1 MELQKILELYTD
13 QVDADDISALS
24 SVCGSKTY
32 SKGEHIIAQG
42 DTDNCLYLI
51 KSGIFRVYCLIDGV
65 EDTVCFGHTGDAF
78 MSFHSFFRG
87 EPSPFSCI
95 AMSSVEVFRITS
107 ENLKSLFSQRPHLL
121 EWYNRMLVEE
131 LYLLERKY
139 VYFGNKDAYSRFAH
153 LWLPAPTSCAP
164 FLQNISPSISRFV
177 RKHFIAFAHVT
188 SETMNRPNSE
198 TLLKNTSSG
207 FDRSSLN
214 VLVLASD
221 SVILRLP

>member
-42 DTDNCLYLI
+42 DTDDCLYLI

-95 AMSSVEVFRITS
+95 AMSSVDVFRITS
-107 ENLKSLFSQRPHLL
+107 ENLKSLFPQRPRLL

-139 VYFGNKDAYSRFAH
+139 VYFGNKDAYSRFCTFVAARPDIMRSV
-153 LWLPAPTSCAP
+153 PA
-164 FLQNISPSISRFV
+164 
-177 RKHFIAFAHVT
+177 KYIAQYLKI
-188 SETMNRPNSE
+188 RQE
-198 TLLKNTSSG
+198 TLY
-207 FDRSSLN
+207 RIR
-214 VLVLASD
+214 ARY
-221 SVILRLP
+221 LRDNESAEL